1 MILKMWVKSKFV
13 LWQPRYYNLL
23 TEKKHKK
30 IHDFDLKK
38 FSSNNIFRWYTFGKF
53 YIVKFNYF
61 KVEDLIGRQR
71 GDSGEKNIAGKYLK
85 KMVSV

>member
-1 MILKMWVKSKFV
+1 MDLLIHLQYYQRCEPMILKMWVKSKFV

-23 TEKKHKK
+23 TEKKDKK

-38 FSSNNIFRWYTFGKF
+38 FSSNKKAFRWYTFGKF

-61 KVEDLIGRQR
+61 RL
-71 GDSGEKNIAGKYLK
+71 
-85 KMVSV
+85 